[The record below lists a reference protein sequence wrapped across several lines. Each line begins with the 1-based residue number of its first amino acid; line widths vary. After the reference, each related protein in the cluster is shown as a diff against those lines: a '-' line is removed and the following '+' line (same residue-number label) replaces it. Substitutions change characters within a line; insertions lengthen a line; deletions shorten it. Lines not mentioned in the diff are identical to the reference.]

1 VEGAQIAI
9 GSKLSKILGGIGA
22 GLSFVPGPWSAIG
35 VALTAATTIAGAVGA
50 KKEAQAQEP
59 ELAPSTQA
67 TPAPDASR
75 PRSGQLPTTQQQPQ
89 PGPVSAK
96 VFNQP
101 QGLLQG
107 DYRSQMQSAI
117 ANLILKGDLNDLG
130 GV

>member
-1 VEGAQIAI
+1 MAFGSKLGKIFGAI
-9 GSKLSKILGGIGA
+9 GS
-22 GLSFVPGPWSAIG
+22 GLSFVPGPWSALG
-35 VALTAATTIAGAVGA
+35 AVLGAAGSVAGAVGA

-75 PRSGQLPTTQQQPQ
+75 PRQGQLSTDQPQQQP
-89 PGPVSAK
+89 GLVSSK
-96 VFNQP
+96 VFNP
-101 QGLLQG
+101 RQGLLQD
-107 DYRSQMQSAI
+107 DYQSQMQSAI

>member
-1 VEGAQIAI
+1 MAMSG
-9 GSKLSKILGGIGA
+9 KLSKILGGIGA

-35 VALTAATTIAGAVGA
+35 VALTTAATVAGAVGA
-50 KKEAQAQEP
+50 KKEREAQVLEP
-59 ELAPSTQA
+59 EPAPSAQA
-67 TPAPDASR
+67 TPATDASR
-75 PRSGQLPTTQQQPQ
+75 PRGGQLPTTQQQPQ
-89 PGPVSAK
+89 PGLVSSK

-107 DYRSQMQSAI
+107 DYQSQMQSSI